1 MLPDTLRA
9 IRNMRGMT
17 QQQVAEK
24 LGVDR
29 STYTY
34 YETGKSNVD
43 VNTLLRLASI
53 FNASYKDLLEGNA
66 KASDSLKCTE
76 AYQTLTSE
84 EKDLID
90 KYRSLK
96 VFQRKK
102 VVAEIEKII
111 KNKE

>member
-1 MLPDTLRA
+1 MLQDTLRA

-34 YETGKSNVD
+34 YETGKTNVD
-43 VNTLLRLASI
+43 VDTLLKVADIL
-53 FNASYKDLLEGNA
+53 NASYKDLLEGNT
-66 KASDSLKCTE
+66 KASDSLKSTD

-111 KNKE
+111 KE